1 MKTVSA
7 DTKKKKQT
15 IIKACSKIDKELKEL
30 QELSVREHE
39 TKDKLEYP
47 IKLHVNSKVFL
58 AKFLKDKLET
68 KDREAQK
75 VVKDLN
81 DKERKE
87 DAKADFESKTKKEES
102 RNKINLL
109 SWIHFD
115 MQDLASALIKVDEQ
129 YNIVTGKKKRVEH
142 LYDFYQKKSS
152 SLSD

>member
-1 MKTVSA
+1 MKTITA

-30 QELSVREHE
+30 QELTVREHE

-68 KDREAQK
+68 KDKEAKK

-81 DKERKE
+81 DKERELIKE
-87 DAKADFESKTKKEES
+87 DAEALQAFESKKKKEES

-115 MQDLASALIKVDEQ
+115 M
-129 YNIVTGKKKRVEH
+129 
-142 LYDFYQKKSS
+142 
-152 SLSD
+152 